1 MAYMSKL
8 DVLIKGENGAPDI
21 TEEYDLAAL
30 RLVDAATRDPLD
42 IGDEATPVYFANG
55 VPRECVIGEGG
66 GGSVVSITP
75 NYTGGNLV
83 ARYTIDGKSGSLYSP
98 KVGSAYTRTQ
108 LWEGNGAGLSNVGDN
123 NDSAPFSSSLGNYSF
138 LLIHY
143 APSNNINEERVMMV
157 DAKVISD
164 LIGSQNAYI
173 SCHYL
178 SDVFI
183 KCKFNTQTTIEV
195 VESRS
200 LPLPNDQTLKC
211 VIKKIEG
218 ITFGVSGEDLA
229 QGLNVIKALWS
240 GTADTVGDTRNFVR
254 DAIIDDYNFI
264 YVHYYEESNPYD
276 EKILILDEMAIRNG
290 LAPVG
295 SEDPSQSYFT
305 CYITDNLYIKG
316 LFTTASQFTIVEVSD
331 DDNKHCIINRIDG
344 VSLGASNAGGGSS
357 SDCMKKGVDYVTAGA
372 VEGSTIGPNATV
384 EGSNNNAISDSSHA
398 EGYYTYAG
406 GNGMG
411 QHAEGGSTIAYG
423 EASHAEGY
431 FTTAYGNYS
440 HSEGFMTY
448 SNGGHV
454 EGMYTS
460 TGIGECCHA
469 EGGSTIAVSGSS
481 HAEGYYTCADGDGA
495 HVEGLGQYG
504 SYSVAFG
511 GGTHSEG
518 YSCSA
523 IGGISAHF
531 GIHAEGYVSYAC
543 GDGSHA
549 EGYWTTAYGDSSHSE
564 GYGTY
569 ACGSKSNPQHVQG
582 KYNLINSANTK
593 AFIIGNGNGEYS
605 RSNLFTIDWDSNINA
620 NALTQGSSRKIKENI
635 KNMSQE
641 EAKKILQLRPVSFDY
656 IKGEGDKNCYGLIA
670 EEVQDIGLNYPVF
683 EGTMKSK
690 DEECLQLDYSKFVPY
705 LIKMIQIQEERIN
718 NLEKELEKKGGEI
731 SG

>member
-357 SDCMKKGVDYVTAGA
+357 SDCMKKGVDYVTIAEGA
-372 VEGSTIGPNATV
+372 APVPPYTDPVLGLLTNIWGEG
-384 EGSNNNAISDSSHA
+384 NAIS
-398 EGYYTYAG
+398 GKT
-406 GNGMG
+406 
-411 QHAEGGSTIAYG
+411 
-423 EASHAEGY
+423 
-431 FTTAYGNYS
+431 
-440 HSEGFMTY
+440 MTFAAKD
-448 SNGGHV
+448 
-454 EGMYTS
+454 
-460 TGIGECCHA
+460 TGIGF
-469 EGGSTIAVSGSS
+469 
-481 HAEGYYTCADGDGA
+481 AD
-495 HVEGLGQYG
+495 YG
-504 SYSVAFG
+504 SGFDLSQYTYITFTLTEFPSFAEYGQIVVNDVEDNKATFAFEDNVAIIDLSEIEGNVKQLYFQCGGVGDVTIESITFSTEPLAISSVNPDFAVVDGMVYSAGEITVYNVA
-511 GGTHSEG
+511 
-518 YSCSA
+518 
-523 IGGISAHF
+523 
-531 GIHAEGYVSYAC
+531 
-543 GDGSHA
+543 
-549 EGYWTTAYGDSSHSE
+549 
-564 GYGTY
+564 
-569 ACGSKSNPQHVQG
+569 G
-582 KYNLINSANTK
+582 K
-593 AFIIGNGNGEYS
+593 
-605 RSNLFTIDWDSNINA
+605 
-620 NALTQGSSRKIKENI
+620 
-635 KNMSQE
+635 
-641 EAKKILQLRPVSFDY
+641 
-656 IKGEGDKNCYGLIA
+656 LIA
-670 EEVQDIGLNYPVF
+670 TASQAFDVNSLQAGVYFIVAQ
-683 EGTMKSK
+683 EGTI
-690 DEECLQLDYSKFVPY
+690 KFV
-705 LIKMIQIQEERIN
+705 K
-718 NLEKELEKKGGEI
+718 
-731 SG
+731 